1 MLKKKLFFGL
11 ILLIVAPIIHCSS
24 ANIKTEKYND
34 KIVGFWE
41 RVGDTNAGLIVKVE
55 QLSKQDSYIGKYVYV
70 PPKLS
75 KLISYGD
82 VCWQNVLS
90 IDQNQG
96 RGNILRKSFN
106 IFSNNVSVETLDAK
120 YLLINDSVLE
130 IYTNDQTQKWIR
142 SKMNNEY

>member
-90 IDQNQG
+90 IDQNQW